1 MTKENEN
8 RDLGTQMYNIYNPLT
23 GHCIRFMHWSDTN
36 KIPLSFK
43 DLRIVHKTFVTKYS
57 KLTRDSYRKFLWDK
71 EIKKHVIEKFGPQ
84 IAFNLNSF
92 GEDCSDDIQE
102 ADKSSTKTW
111 KNLVE
116 PMVAL
121 STIRAFFF

>member
-1 MTKENEN
+1 MKNET
-8 RDLGTQMYNIYNPLT
+8 RDLGIQMYSIDNPLI
-23 GHCIRFMHWSDTN
+23 GHCVRFIHWSDAN

-43 DLRIVHKTFVTKYS
+43 DLRIVYQTFVTKYS

-71 EIKKHVIEKFGPQ
+71 ELKKYIIEKFGAQ

-102 ADKSSTKTW
+102 TNKSSTKTW